1 MHNPRLAGRY
11 AKSLIDLAKEKNQLD
26 LIYGDIVELQKL
38 CNESRDLLNLL
49 RSPIIKADKKL
60 AILKE
65 AIIGKLNPLTAAF
78 VQLMVTKGRESAL
91 PDIAAAYIEQY
102 NKINGIQK
110 VKLTTAATVSEELKS
125 AITQQLK
132 SVASFDKIDLEI
144 NVEESL
150 IGGFQLEFDGK
161 MVDTS
166 IARDLRDIKK
176 QFQQNIYIPNIR

>member
-26 LIYGDIVELQKL
+26 LIYSDIVQLQTL
-38 CNESRDLLNLL
+38 CKESRDLLNLL

-91 PDIAAAYIEQY
+91 PDIAAAFIEQY

-110 VKLTTAATVSEELKS
+110 VKLTTAVQVGEELK
-125 AITQQLK
+125 ATIAEQLK
-132 SVASFDKIDLEI
+132 SVTSFDKIDLETS
-144 NVEESL
+144 VEESL

>member
-1 MHNPRLAGRY
+1 MQNPRLAGRY

-26 LIYGDIVELQKL
+26 VIHAVIIELKKI
-38 CNESRDLLNLL
+38 CKESRELLNLL

-65 AIIGKLNPLTAAF
+65 AVLGKLNPLTAAF
-78 VQLMVTKGRESAL
+78 VQLMVSKGRESSL
-91 PDIAAAYIEQY
+91 PDIAEAFIEQY
-102 NKINGIQK
+102 NQINGIQK
-110 VKLTTAATVSEELKS
+110 VKLTTAVPVGEDLKT
-125 AITQQLK
+125 AIAQQLK
-132 SVASFDKIDLEI
+132 SAVSYDKIDLETR
-144 NVEESL
+144 VDESL

-161 MVDTS
+161 LVDTS